1 MQRKPHDARKAGF
14 TLVELV
20 VAVALIGIIMAIA
33 VPQFNEYIRASKR
46 ADATGVLTE
55 AGQFM
60 ERNFS
65 NTGSYLS
72 DSAGNNVAL
81 PAGLTVA
88 PRSASAG
95 EAYYNISFVGTPTD
109 SAFTLQAVPV
119 NSMNGDSC
127 GTFTLTNTGV
137 RAVSGS
143 RPLGECWK
151 S

>member
-1 MQRKPHDARKAGF
+1 MRKEIPTLRRRGF

-20 VAVALIGIIMAIA
+20 VAVALLGVILSIA
-33 VPQFNEYIRASKR
+33 VPQFLEYVRAAKR
-46 ADATGVLTE
+46 ADTTGVLTE
-55 AGQFM
+55 AAQFM

-65 NTGSYLS
+65 NTGRY
-72 DSAGNNVAL
+72 DKDAAGNDIAL

-119 NSMNGDSC
+119 NSMSGDAC
-127 GTFTLTNTGV
+127 GTFTLTNTGLRKV
-137 RAVSGS
+137 DGS

-151 S
+151 H

>member
-1 MQRKPHDARKAGF
+1 MRGF

-20 VAVALIGIIMAIA
+20 VTVALLGVLLAIA
-33 VPQFNEYIRASKR
+33 IPMFNEYIRASKR
-46 ADATGVLTE
+46 ADASGVLTE
-55 AGQFM
+55 AAQFM

-65 NTGSYLS
+65 NTGSYLK
-72 DSAGNNVAL
+72 DAAGNDIVL
-81 PAGLTVA
+81 PAGLAVA

-95 EAYYNISFVGTPTD
+95 EAYYTISFVATPTD

-119 NSMNGDSC
+119 NSMSGDDC

-151 S
+151 R